1 MKSGW
6 VGGGVVREPLT
17 PPYPRPWCCCAVLC
31 VVVSEGGE
39 RAEAARSIPSLFT
52 RTPHSLARLLPRSRR
67 TAGASARFARP
78 AFKVGPPAALK
89 SGPRSKAVWPCNG
102 RQLTRSVR
110 FWGGFSRLFWVRP
123 GAVDGGVVR
132 RRGVRRPFKAVWPCN
147 GRQLTLSVRF
157 YICGTQGPSRA
168 AVSRYVFSL

>member
-1 MKSGW
+1 MRELWWGW
-6 VGGGVVREPLT
+6 GVVREPLT
-17 PPYPRPWCCCAVLC
+17 PPHPRPWCCCAVLC

-39 RAEAARSIPSLFT
+39 RAEAARSIPSRFT

-110 FWGGFSRLFWVRP
+110 FWGGFSRLFSAAARQP
-123 GAVDGGVVR
+123 G
-132 RRGVRRPFKAVWPCN
+132 
-147 GRQLTLSVRF
+147 
-157 YICGTQGPSRA
+157 
-168 AVSRYVFSL
+168 